1 MLIARKIRIAHCSL
15 LAHCVARKIL
25 RDSQNI
31 CAYYV
36 KPSNKMYISHRNRRG
51 WSAPPPQICWTNVQ
65 WRALIVLLIICCSF
79 FFSFSKS
86 LLACPRCHF
95 ALCSVPT
102 DMLLCGINFK
112 AASGTWHIEILFL
125 VIFSY
130 LNECCF
136 INDDETVPSIMMKI
150 SIKINSIYIC
160 LTFSSYFFLKV
171 LLHFCQGCPFT
182 LCGLLI
188 DMLPHGIVFKAV

>member
-1 MLIARKIRIAHCSL
+1 MKIYFNL
-15 LAHCVARKIL
+15 
-25 RDSQNI
+25 
-31 CAYYV
+31 
-36 KPSNKMYISHRNRRG
+36 SHRNRRA
-51 WSAPPPQICWTNVQ
+51 WSAPPPHICWTNVQ
-65 WRALIVLLIICCSF
+65 WWALIVLIIICCSF

-112 AASGTWHIEILFL
+112 AASGTWHIEILFWG

-150 SIKINSIYIC
+150 SIKINSMFIC
-160 LTFSSYFFLKV
+160 LTFFSYYFLRCFYTFAKDA
-171 LLHFCQGCPFT
+171 PS
-182 LCGLLI
+182 LC
-188 DMLPHGIVFKAV
+188 VVS